1 MSIHYLLDTHF
12 GDYDRDAPTPEEAR
26 GHIATLLEEARL
38 ADRHGFDGV
47 LVPDRHN
54 RTETMAPAPLAL
66 LSALTQVT
74 DRCILGTFSL
84 VLTLYPPMLVAEEMA
99 LLDLLSGGRTLFSVS
114 MGYHPAY
121 FAQVGIDPVQRVSRF
136 EESVDIL
143 HQAWTGDT
151 FSFHGKRFDLDDVR
165 CTPTPLQPGGPP
177 LWMGGESEQMITRA
191 ATRGDAWATGQ
202 APVEI
207 DPWLRRVESYRTQA
221 EAAGKPGE
229 VVIMRDGF
237 VAGTYEEAARIAG
250 AAAVAE
256 QMFLFRNNSTR
267 RKRFPPPFETEQDFT
282 VENMRPHLV
291 LGSPDDCIEQ
301 LQRCHDE
308 LDADHVVM
316 RFRFPLG
323 PSAAAVGEAIQQFG
337 EEVIPHVKPR
347 TPRV

>member
-1 MSIHYLLDTHF
+1 VSIHYLLDTHF
-12 GDYDRDAPTPEEAR
+12 GDYGRAAPTPEEAR
-26 GHIATLLEEARL
+26 EHIATLLDEARL
-38 ADRHGFDGV
+38 ADRHGFDGI

-74 DRCILGTFSL
+74 ERATLGTFSL

-99 LLDLLSGGRTLFSVS
+99 LLDLMSGGRTLFSVS

-121 FAQVGIDPVQRVSRF
+121 FAQVGIDPKQRVSRF
-136 EESVDIL
+136 EEAVAVIR
-143 HQAWTGDT
+143 QAWTGET

-165 CTPTPLQPGGPP
+165 CTPIPLQPDGPP

-191 ATRGDAWATGQ
+191 ATMGDAWATGQ
-202 APVEI
+202 APLELES
-207 DPWLRRVESYRTQA
+207 WLGRVESYRSQA
-221 EAAGKPGE
+221 AAAGKPSK
-229 VVIMRDGF
+229 VIIMRDGF

-250 AAAVAE
+250 DAAVAE
-256 QMFLFRNNSTR
+256 QVFLFRNNGTR
-267 RKRFPPPFETEQDFT
+267 RKKFPAPFETEQDFT

-301 LQRCHDE
+301 LQHCYDV
-308 LDADHVVM
+308 LDADDVVM

-323 PSAAAVGEAIQQFG
+323 PSAAAVREAIQQFG
-337 EEVIPHVKPR
+337 EEVIPHVRPR
-347 TPRV
+347 ARV